1 MRHSIESLIGRINA
15 MHDLAVQVHRL
26 RNQYS
31 EMGHQQYDK
40 QACQSLIDQI
50 QSMALTIAK
59 DKEGDDIVTEM
70 EYKKQLTV
78 TPCCVSMVLYYY
90 KDAHV

>member
-31 EMGHQQYDK
+31 EDSGMKYDK
-40 QACQSLIDQI
+40 QTCQSLVDQI
-50 QSMALTIAK
+50 QAMALTIAK
-59 DKEGDDIVTEM
+59 DNQGDEIVTEM
-70 EYKKQLTV
+70 EYKKVDSHTML
-78 TPCCVSMVLYYY
+78 
-90 KDAHV
+90 